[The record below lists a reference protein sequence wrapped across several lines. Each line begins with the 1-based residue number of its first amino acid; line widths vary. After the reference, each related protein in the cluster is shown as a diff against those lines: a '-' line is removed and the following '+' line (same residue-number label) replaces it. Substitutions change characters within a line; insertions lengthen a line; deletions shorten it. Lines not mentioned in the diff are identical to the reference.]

1 MVVFSVHI
9 VSRSA
14 DLGVFWPEGGFQI
27 SSNRG
32 GRLSILR
39 PRSTTGCE
47 TCFDGHSECFCE
59 AESADVNSR
68 QPAPDPDEHL
78 DVFSAFITD
87 AGVVIERDFNF
98 HGVSPSG
105 VSRFQHRILD
115 RELVQVAVSHP
126 EPGTVAGQPQG
137 DGSGHVQFFAVDEQ
151 VDHALVVGER

>member
-59 AESADVNSR
+59 AESA
-68 QPAPDPDEHL
+68 
-78 DVFSAFITD
+78 
-87 AGVVIERDFNF
+87 DFNF